1 MNGNTDVMKAMD
13 AVARKNSVDRAA
25 VAVAWIMAH
34 LAKVLPVMG
43 TNNLKRIAGLRD
55 AFKVKM
61 DRINWFEI
69 YTAALGH
76 EVA

>member
-1 MNGNTDVMKAMD
+1 
-13 AVARKNSVDRAA
+13 
-25 VAVAWIMAH
+25 MAH
-34 LAKVLPVMG
+34 PAKVLPVMG

-55 AFKVKM
+55 AFNVEM
-61 DRINWFEI
+61 DRITWFEI